1 MNIKKGIKK
10 GLNILLCFSIVIIL
24 TMSYSHKAYAD
35 ALSATVF
42 LGESAA
48 TAATGGLVG
57 TLLAPEVI
65 IPMALTALGVAGL
78 GYVVGKYDIINQV
91 VADIRSA
98 NESFLKEVRGAD
110 GAIRT
115 YVKGYYQNA
124 KSYLDEGL
132 LEIIAKSGIN
142 QGLFEGVTGGN
153 IGMVNSST
161 VPDIGEPYKINS
173 LINYEEF
180 ATYVKNTIRTINNS
194 MNNTQYQRVIDLL
207 DYCRGVTGNNNIF
220 YITYNP
226 GGANICMEYMANY
239 NMPIEGTIR
248 GYAGSNIGIG
258 KTFEFEESIS
268 VERYAIKNSTGV
280 IEKISNSTFRS
291 FPLGWGGTANSAA
304 TCSNI
309 GLIRE
314 DVTGIPVTDNI
325 PYELNLSILLPDWA
339 YPELDDLLPV
349 SLPWGY
355 DIPAV
360 YPPDIPAI
368 PDALPIPLPD
378 FAFPDYPDDPADPDE
393 EAQDKAQRGSA
404 DSVTEDGAADLPLV
418 SDAELFERLKLPAV
432 IRTKFPFCLFYDVY
446 DIYYCLF
453 YGSNP
458 DSARMGFDI
467 DRKDFAII
475 GDTSASENNIDA
487 ASGRSLA
494 REAPHYEW
502 EVPNV
507 SGFSNTENIVIDL
520 SEYDDV
526 AQIFRTVIFIL
537 FSISIAKGLVDAYKG
552 TFGSVNISPWS
563 W

>member
-1 MNIKKGIKK
+1 MNIKKDIKK

-24 TMSYSHKAYAD
+24 IISYSHKAYAD

-110 GAIRT
+110 GAVRT

-124 KSYLDEGL
+124 KSYLDEAL
-132 LEIIAKSGIN
+132 LKIIAKSGIE
-142 QGLFEGVTGGN
+142 QGLFEGVSVNDNVFFPSVDNLVKGDIVTINSISNFHELYIATKKLN
-153 IGMVNSST
+153 ISSRQLNELEDLNSYLSREYDTTKIYGQLRLWNIST
-161 VPDIGEPYKINS
+161 NRRQVDFTIIQGISLPLNLTVTDVIGEYGNTYRLFEEQFHGIRYDGNTVVTGDYNFGIGYVLNYYDS
-173 LINYEEF
+173 LI
-180 ATYVKNTIRTINNS
+180 AS
-194 MNNTQYQRVIDLL
+194 
-207 DYCRGVTGNNNIF
+207 G
-220 YITYNP
+220 
-226 GGANICMEYMANY
+226 
-239 NMPIEGTIR
+239 
-248 GYAGSNIGIG
+248 IGIINDG
-258 KTFEFEESIS
+258 SI
-268 VERYAIKNSTGV
+268 E
-280 IEKISNSTFRS
+280 
-291 FPLGWGGTANSAA
+291 
-304 TCSNI
+304 
-309 GLIRE
+309 
-314 DVTGIPVTDNI
+314 GIPVTDNVPI
-325 PYELNLSILLPDWA
+325 EINLDIVLPEWA
-339 YPELDDLLPV
+339 FPDFDNMFPV

-355 DIPAV
+355 DIPVV

-368 PDALPIPLPD
+368 PDTLPIPLPD
-378 FAFPDYPDDPADPDE
+378 FAFPEYPDNPADPDE
-393 EAQDKAQRGSA
+393 DAQDEAQRGRA
-404 DSVTEDGAADLPLV
+404 DSVTEDGVADLPLV

-475 GDTSASENNIDA
+475 GDTSASVNNIDA